1 MKETQRTKGES
12 PYGSLPTSY
21 VRLSTATTTLQ
32 KVNHLR
38 KKLHR
43 RKIKELV
50 DGGRGCVF
58 GPPPPMS
65 FSSQLRFA
73 SAVLVYLSVNV
84 HEIILNDFIDRRLD
98 GPVVFLI

>member
-58 GPPPPMS
+58 GSPPPMS

>member
-43 RKIKELV
+43 RKIEELV
-50 DGGRGCVF
+50 DGGRGCVLD
-58 GPPPPMS
+58 PLPLCLLAPDYPLLRL
-65 FSSQLRFA
+65 FS
-73 SAVLVYLSVNV
+73 Y
-84 HEIILNDFIDRRLD
+84 I
-98 GPVVFLI
+98 FL

>member
-43 RKIKELV
+43 RKIEELV
-50 DGGRGCVF
+50 DGGRGSKNT
-58 GPPPPMS
+58 PPPPMS
-65 FSSQLRFA
+65 FSSRLPFA